1 MSTLCV
7 EWINGSDLKINL
19 GFSYFVLP
27 KKMVASFGGTKVLF
41 LDLHFSMCPSPQF
54 SKPVISKLRWG
65 PESTG
70 GLVKTQITCP
80 TLEVSDSVSLEI

>member
-27 KKMVASFGGTKVLF
+27 KKMVASFPKVLF